1 MIYHLSLYL
10 SQQDGLVSSPELLR
24 SWIVSL
30 DLSCVRVQFRREFVT
45 NLWCNFQKGGATFKQ
60 NKGITVDESSL
71 VVTPNHHF

>member
-10 SQQDGLVSSPELLR
+10 SQQDGLVSSPELL
-24 SWIVSL
+24 SHGLFIL
-30 DLSCVRVQFRREFVT
+30 RVQIRCEFVT
-45 NLWCNFQKGGATFKQ
+45 NLWCNFQKGVSFTQ